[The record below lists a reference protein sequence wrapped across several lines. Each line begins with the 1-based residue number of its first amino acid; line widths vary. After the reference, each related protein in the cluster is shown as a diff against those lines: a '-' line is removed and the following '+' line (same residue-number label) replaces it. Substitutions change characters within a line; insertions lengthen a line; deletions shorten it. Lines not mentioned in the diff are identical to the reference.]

1 MKLYPPV
8 LATELTW
15 EDERCFCFHKT
26 LLSFKKSGDRFKK
39 HSSYELRAHIRV
51 CPAPKEYQNSSI
63 ENLSFSLSLKP
74 HPGMGTCKRKSP
86 EDSPN
91 SCQSSRSWP
100 QVWWKMDENGLN
112 MGCFHWKILGLP
124 SVFHRILRLL
134 CLEDLNQ
141 DLNLAFELQKWSEV
155 GLNGHTWRA
164 GIGVTSQVTLG
175 YHRTWT
181 THGEIQFF
189 NTWVDPPVVQC
200 LNGIISRWDIMDGVD
215 RLSVTIPIVAL
226 LY

>member
-1 MKLYPPV
+1 MI
-8 LATELTW
+8 
-15 EDERCFCFHKT
+15 CFCFHKT
-26 LLSFKKSGDRFKK
+26 PLSFKKSGDRFQT

-100 QVWWKMDENGLN
+100 QVEWKVDENGLN

-141 DLNLAFELQKWSEV
+141 NLNLAFRTAEV
-155 GLNGHTWRA
+155 KSAWMATWRA
-164 GIGVTSQVTLG
+164 GTGVTSQVTLG

-181 THGEIQFF
+181 SHGEIQFF

-200 LNGIISRWDIMDGVD
+200 LNGIISRWDIMDHAPMGLTD
-215 RLSVTIPIVAL
+215 YPLLSL
-226 LY
+226 L